1 MNERTDIY
9 STRLM
14 LRRYR
19 NVYINTRR
27 ESNVVRN
34 IYSFESRVAILFHY
48 DLRIKYKRI
57 KITCTFYDA

>member
-34 IYSFESRVAILFHY
+34 IYAFERESRDIPP
-48 DLRIKYKRI
+48 
-57 KITCTFYDA
+57 IT